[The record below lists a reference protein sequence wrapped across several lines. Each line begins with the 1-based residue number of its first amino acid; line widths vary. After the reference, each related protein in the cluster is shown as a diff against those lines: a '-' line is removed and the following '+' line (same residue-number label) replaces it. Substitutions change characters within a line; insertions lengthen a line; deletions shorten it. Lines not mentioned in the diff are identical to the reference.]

1 MIQKSTFPHRTAAE
15 LEVLQARFALN
26 IAARLSEGA
35 QQAPRDIAERLRFA
49 REQAL
54 QRARDARA
62 PALAPATV
70 ASPNG
75 AAGLT
80 LAINGPRSTPWW
92 LRLASVLPLCAL
104 VAGLLLIQES
114 NTRAQI
120 RAAAEIDTA
129 LLSDDLPPTAYS
141 DPGFGEFLKTSGH

>member
-1 MIQKSTFPHRTAAE
+1 MIQKSNSAQRTAAE
-15 LEVLQARFALN
+15 LEVAQARFALD

-54 QRARDARA
+54 RRARDARA
-62 PALAPATV
+62 PAPAPV
-70 ASPNG
+70 ARPNG
-75 AAGLT
+75 AAGLA
-80 LAINGPRSTPWW
+80 LAGGPRGAPWW

-114 NTRAQI
+114 ITRAQI

-141 DPGFGEFLKTSGH
+141 DPGFGEFLKISDH

>member
-1 MIQKSTFPHRTAAE
+1 MIQKPNSAHRPAAE
-15 LEVLQARFALN
+15 LEVLQARFALG

-54 QRARDARA
+54 QRGRAARS
-62 PALAPATV
+62 PALLPTALAV
-70 ASPNG
+70 PNG
-75 AAGLT
+75 GPALVMH
-80 LAINGPRSTPWW
+80 GPRSTPWW

-120 RAAAEIDTA
+120 SAAAEVDAA
-129 LLSDDLPPTAYS
+129 LLSDDLPPTAYA

>member
-1 MIQKSTFPHRTAAE
+1 MIQKFISAQRPLAE
-15 LEVLQARFALN
+15 LEVLQTRFALD

-54 QRARDARA
+54 RRAHEARLAA
-62 PALAPATV
+62 PAAV
-70 ASPNG
+70 AGPNG
-75 AAGLT
+75 GLT
-80 LAINGPRSTPWW
+80 LAMNGPRGTPWW

-120 RAAAEIDTA
+120 RAAAEIDAA

-141 DPGFGEFLKTSGH
+141 DPGFGEFLKTSGD

>member
-1 MIQKSTFPHRTAAE
+1 MIQKSHFAHRTAAE
-15 LEVLQARFALN
+15 LEVLQARFALD

-54 QRARDARA
+54 ERARDARA
-62 PALAPATV
+62 PALGPATV
-70 ASPNG
+70 AGPSG
-75 AAGLT
+75 GLP
-80 LAINGPRSTPWW
+80 LAMNGPRSTPWW

-120 RAAAEIDTA
+120 RAAAEIDAA

>member
-1 MIQKSTFPHRTAAE
+1 MTNNLYSPLPGRE
-15 LEVLQARFALN
+15 GLEARFGVRV
-26 IAARLSEGA
+26 AAMLGERA
-35 QQAPRDIAERLRFA
+35 ATTAPDISERLRFA

-54 QRARDARA
+54 QRGRAARS
-62 PALAPATV
+62 PALLPTAV
-70 ASPNG
+70 AVPNG
-75 AAGLT
+75 GPALVMH
-80 LAINGPRSTPWW
+80 GPRSTPWW

-120 RAAAEIDTA
+120 SAAAEVDAA
-129 LLSDDLPPTAYS
+129 LLSDDLPPTAYA